1 MVTVRRFRNP
11 DAGVLWALNAL
22 PNIGETADP
31 AVPIPLPAAAEA
43 PANFPDLAD
52 IERTFLATGGEFLVV
67 ELDGHVV
74 GMGGYRLGTAARAEV
89 LRVRVHPAT
98 RRRGIG
104 RALMAELEQ
113 RAAGNGLTTMHL
125 DTATNQ
131 PAAMA
136 FYQDLGYREVGR
148 EHQPSWTWTL
158 VYYVKTLGEQEVT
171 ASYSSWSGRSHSDAS
186 LPRP

>member
-1 MVTVRRFRNP
+1 MLTVRRFRDT

-52 IERTFLATGGEFLVV
+52 IEGTFLATGGEFLVV

-74 GMGGYRLGTAARAEV
+74 GMGGYRPDAGERAEV

-104 RALMAELEQ
+104 RALMAELER
-113 RAAGNGLTTMHL
+113 RATADGLRSMHL

-148 EHQPSWTWTL
+148 EHQPGWTWTL
-158 VYYVKTLGEQEVT
+158 VYYVKSLSDVT
-171 ASYSSWSGRSHSDAS
+171 AARQWNPGSG
-186 LPRP
+186 

>member
-1 MVTVRRFRNP
+1 MTVRRFR
-11 DAGVLWALNAL
+11 DTDTGVLWALNAR

-31 AVPIPLPAAAEA
+31 TVPIPLPEVTAA
-43 PANFPDLAD
+43 PSDFPDLAD
-52 IERTFLATGGEFLVV
+52 IGGTFLATGGEFLVV

-74 GMGGYRLGTAARAEV
+74 GMGGYRPGADARAEV

-104 RALMAELEQ
+104 RALMAELER
-113 RAAGNGLTTMHL
+113 RAAGNGRTTVHL

-148 EHQPSWTWTL
+148 EDQPDWAWTL
-158 VYYVKTLGEQEVT
+158 VYYVKTLVAGT
-171 ASYSSWSGRSHSDAS
+171 
-186 LPRP
+186 

>member
-1 MVTVRRFRNP
+1 VVTVRRFRNP

-31 AVPIPLPAAAEA
+31 TVPVPLPAAAEA
-43 PANFPDLAD
+43 PADFPDLAD
-52 IERTFLATGGEFLVV
+52 IEGTFLATGGEFLVV

-74 GMGGYRLGTAARAEV
+74 GMGGYRPDAGARAEI

-104 RALMAELEQ
+104 RALMAELER
-113 RAAGNGLTTMHL
+113 RAASNGLTTMHL

-131 PAAMA
+131 PAAME
-136 FYQDLGYREVGR
+136 FYQNLGYREVGR

-158 VYYVKTLGEQEVT
+158 VYYVKTLV
-171 ASYSSWSGRSHSDAS
+171 A
-186 LPRP
+186 

>member
-1 MVTVRRFRNP
+1 M
-11 DAGVLWALNAL
+11 LWALNAL

-31 AVPIPLPAAAEA
+31 TVPIPLPPATEA

-52 IERTFLATGGEFLVV
+52 IEESFLAQHGEFLVA
-67 ELDGHVV
+67 ELNGHLI
-74 GMGGYRLGTAARAEV
+74 GMGGYRPNAHAVAEV

-104 RALMAELEQ
+104 RALMTELEQ
-113 RAAGNGLTTMHL
+113 RAARNGLTSMHL

-131 PAAMA
+131 PDAMA
-136 FYQDLGYREVGR
+136 FYQSLGYRETTR

-158 VYYVKTLGEQEVT
+158 VYYAKSLRDVGLSVVSSRRACVGGESDLAEIDLDGE
-171 ASYSSWSGRSHSDAS
+171 GRG
-186 LPRP
+186 